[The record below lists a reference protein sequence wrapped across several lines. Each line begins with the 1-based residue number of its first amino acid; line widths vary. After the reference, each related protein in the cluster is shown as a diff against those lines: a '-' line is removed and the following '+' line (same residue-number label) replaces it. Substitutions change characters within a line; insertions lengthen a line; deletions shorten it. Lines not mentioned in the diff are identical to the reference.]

1 MSSDMLDFNNLI
13 IDILLNNITLDINVL
28 DSFT

>member
-13 IDILLNNITLDINVL
+13 IDILLNNTTLDINVL